1 MNFSLSTRWN
11 AYRHENGEAMVDEII
26 KLGFNRLELGYDL
39 RIELVPG
46 VKQRIAS
53 GEITCPSV
61 HNYCPVPIGAPRGHP
76 ELFSLSSLD
85 DRERDSAVRY
95 TGNTIDFAAEIGAKA
110 VVVHAG
116 NVKMKPRTRKLISM
130 IEAGKQHTPKFEKIK
145 LKLMMDRDKKGPK
158 HIDQL
163 YRSLEALLPKLEETS
178 IAIGIENLP
187 SWEAIPTEIE
197 AKAIFEKFDSPLIR
211 YWHDMG
217 HGQIRHNLG
226 LTSHKLWFDKLA
238 PYLIG
243 MHIHDVKPPAG
254 DHIMPPHGNIKFSDF
269 KLAPNHAK
277 LLIFEPCPGTP
288 PEHVAEGLKIVE
300 SAWSNG

>member
-76 ELFSLSSLD
+76 ELFSLRSLD

-130 IEAGKQHTPKFEKIK
+130 IEAGKQHTPKFEKI
-145 LKLMMDRDKKGPK
+145 DRK
-158 HIDQL
+158 
-163 YRSLEALLPKLEETS
+163 S
-178 IAIGIENLP
+178 
-187 SWEAIPTEIE
+187 
-197 AKAIFEKFDSPLIR
+197 
-211 YWHDMG
+211 
-217 HGQIRHNLG
+217 
-226 LTSHKLWFDKLA
+226 
-238 PYLIG
+238 
-243 MHIHDVKPPAG
+243 V
-254 DHIMPPHGNIKFSDF
+254 
-269 KLAPNHAK
+269 
-277 LLIFEPCPGTP
+277 
-288 PEHVAEGLKIVE
+288 V
-300 SAWSNG
+300 